1 MNSLT
6 ETLVVVLVS
15 IAGVY
20 IGRRLSISAGLYKAL
35 GFIIPFLLIGLV
47 LAGKFFD
54 SLIYYEPLAL
64 ITIGHFRFM
73 LLAFAISLGLTAS
86 IAQLKYKCE
95 KVIVVVVMLIFVVC
109 FTVLP
114 CLLPVMLEGEFLS
127 LQTRINADGVCIQ
140 SKNYTC
146 GPAAAVTALT
156 KLGLNADEGQLA
168 IHSRTNSITGTLPL
182 DLYSA
187 INDLYA
193 NEGLKCQFRK
203 FDSVKEL
210 INGGIT
216 LVIIQD
222 TFMVD
227 HCVAVLDVSSDR
239 ITIGDPE
246 IGKISLPLDKFES
259 TWKFAGIVLKRDRQI

>member
-20 IGRRLSISAGLYKAL
+20 IGRRLSISAGIYKAF
-35 GFIIPFLLIGLV
+35 GFIIPFLLIGLILV
-47 LAGKFFD
+47 GRFFD
-54 SLIYYEPLAL
+54 TLIYYGPLAS

-73 LLAFAISLGLTAS
+73 LLAFAISLGLTAP

-95 KVIVVVVMLIFVVC
+95 KVIVVIVMLTFVVC
-109 FTVLP
+109 FAVLP
-114 CLLPVMLEGEFLS
+114 CLVPVMLEAEFSS
-127 LQTRINADGVCIQ
+127 LQTKINADGVCIQ

-156 KLGLNADEGQLA
+156 KLGINADEGQLA
-168 IHSRTNSITGTLPL
+168 IHSRTNSITGTLPQ

-193 NEGLKCQFRK
+193 NEGLQCQFRK

-210 INGGIT
+210 INGGVT

-227 HCVAVLDVSSDR
+227 HCVAVLDVSGDT

-246 IGKISLPLDKFES
+246 IGKTSLPLSEFENA
-259 TWKFAGIVLKRDRQI
+259 WKFAGIVLKRDLQI

>member
-1 MNSLT
+1 MNSLA

-20 IGRRLSISAGLYKAL
+20 IGRRLSISAKLYKAF
-35 GFIIPFLLIGLV
+35 GFIIPFLLIGLI

-54 SLIYYEPLAL
+54 SLIYYQPLAS
-64 ITIGHFRFM
+64 ITIGHFRFTV
-73 LLAFAISLGLTAS
+73 LALAISLGLTLS
-86 IAQLKYKCE
+86 ITQLRYKWE
-95 KVIVVVVMLIFVVC
+95 KAIVVVVLLVFVVC

-114 CLLPVMLEGEFLS
+114 CFVPVMFKGEFSS

-156 KLGLNADEGQLA
+156 KLGLDADEGQLA
-168 IHSRTNSITGTLPL
+168 IHSRTSPITGTLPQ
-182 DLYSA
+182 DLYGA
-187 INDLYA
+187 INHLYA
-193 NEGLKCQFRK
+193 KEGLECQFRK

-210 INGGIT
+210 INGGVT
-216 LVIIQD
+216 LVILQE

-227 HCVAVLDVSSDR
+227 HCVAVLDVSSDSV
-239 ITIGDPE
+239 TIGDPE
-246 IGKISLPLDKFES
+246 IGKISLPLSKFES
-259 TWKFAGIVLKRDRQI
+259 TWKFAGIVLKHNQQI